1 MRGKAGPHYKWPWP
15 PPRQGQTR
23 YKRVQ
28 AYDSIFVQDSMTKGP
43 NSPDAKRP
51 RGGRSPVPEDADMT
65 DRPQLKIPEARG
77 ALGRGSGGSGDRH
90 SAPRAA
96 PARRITALSP
106 EELTQGSCFIQF
118 VALE

>member
-51 RGGRSPVPEDADMT
+51 RGGRSPVPDDADMT
-65 DRPQLKIPEARG
+65 DKPQLKIPDMRG
-77 ALGRGSGGSGDRH
+77 RAAEVVVVATETRRLGRPRLAGSQH
-90 SAPRAA
+90 
-96 PARRITALSP
+96 
-106 EELTQGSCFIQF
+106 
-118 VALE
+118 